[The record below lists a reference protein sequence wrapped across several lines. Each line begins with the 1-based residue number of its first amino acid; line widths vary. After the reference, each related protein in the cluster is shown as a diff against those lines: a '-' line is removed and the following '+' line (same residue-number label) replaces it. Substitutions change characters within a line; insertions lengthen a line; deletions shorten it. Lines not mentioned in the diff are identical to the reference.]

1 MKLEPALDSF
11 LAENVKKGVPFG
23 RMSLDHPDRQIAKDF
38 EK

>member
-11 LAENVKKGVPFG
+11 LAENVRGVPFG